1 MAVGGKIPRR
11 VRRRDAGRPGLVP
24 AGAAVGRGGYNTRPM
39 KSPSRPRICLVTPA
53 LAAANNGNWHTASRW
68 ARMLEGP
75 FEVLL
80 TDRWRGEAA
89 DALLALHARRSA
101 ESLRDWAEAQP
112 HQPIALVLT
121 GTDLYR
127 DIHHDAAAQRSL
139 ALARR
144 LVVLQERAVDDVPA
158 AWRDK
163 AVVCFPSVEP
173 WPAPPRTSVPPLRL
187 VMVGHLRGE
196 KDPLTAFAAL
206 RLLAG
211 RGDWR
216 FEHVGG
222 ALDEGLGAQARA
234 LQAAL
239 PAYAWSGALP
249 PAATRERIAG
259 AHVLVN
265 ASVVEGAP
273 TVVVEAVSSG
283 TPVLASRIPGHV
295 GLLGAD
301 HPGLF
306 EPGDAAAL
314 ATLIG
319 RCLDEPAMLPAL
331 SAAAARRAPLFEP
344 AREQATLRGLM
355 AELLES
361 PRP

>member
-1 MAVGGKIPRR
+1 MSST
-11 VRRRDAGRPGLVP
+11 PG
-24 AGAAVGRGGYNTRPM
+24 
-39 KSPSRPRICLVTPA
+39 SRPRICLVTPA

-68 ARMLEGP
+68 ARLLDGP

-89 DALLALHARRSA
+89 DVLLALHARRSA
-101 ESLRDWAEAQP
+101 ESIAAWAQAQP
-112 HQPIALVLT
+112 HKPIALALT

-127 DIHHDAAAQRSL
+127 DIHHDADAQRSL

-158 AWRDK
+158 PWRDK

-173 WPAPPRTSVPPLRL
+173 GPAVACPPTPPLQI
-187 VMVGHLRGE
+187 VMVGHLRAE
-196 KDPLTAFAAL
+196 KDPATAWAAL
-206 RLLAG
+206 RRLAG

-216 FEHVGG
+216 FQHVGG
-222 ALDEGLGAQARA
+222 ALDEALGTQARA
-234 LQAAL
+234 LQVEL
-239 PAYAWSGALP
+239 PAYEWLDALP
-249 PAATRERIAG
+249 HAETRERIAR

-273 TVVVEAVSSG
+273 TVVVEAVASG

-301 HPGLF
+301 YPGLF
-306 EPGDAAAL
+306 GPGAAAAL
-314 ATLIG
+314 ATLIE

-331 SAAAARRAPLFEP
+331 SAAAALRAPLFEP
-344 AREQATLRGLM
+344 ARERHTLRALM
-355 AELLES
+355 ADLLEM
-361 PRP
+361 PCP

>member
-1 MAVGGKIPRR
+1 MSC
-11 VRRRDAGRPGLVP
+11 
-24 AGAAVGRGGYNTRPM
+24 T
-39 KSPSRPRICLVTPA
+39 RPRICLVTPA

-80 TDRWRGEAA
+80 TDRWRGEVA
-89 DALLALHARRSA
+89 DVLLALHARRSA
-101 ESLRDWAEAQP
+101 ESIAAWAEAQP
-112 HQPIALVLT
+112 DRPIALALT

-127 DIHHDAAAQRSL
+127 DIHHDPTAQRSL
-139 ALARR
+139 AQARR

-173 WPAPPRTSVPPLRL
+173 MPALPRAPVPPLSL
-187 VMVGHLRGE
+187 VMVGHLRPE
-196 KDPLTAFAAL
+196 KDPTTLFAAL
-206 RLLAG
+206 RRLAG

-216 FEHVGG
+216 FEHVGA
-222 ALDEGLGAQARA
+222 ALDDALGAQARA
-234 LQAAL
+234 LEREL
-239 PAYAWSGALP
+239 PAYQWIGALEH
-249 PAATRERIAG
+249 AATRERIAR

-273 TVVVEAVSSG
+273 TVVVEAVASG

-301 HPGLF
+301 YPGLF
-306 EPGDAAAL
+306 EPGDAGAL
-314 ATLIG
+314 ATLIENG
-319 RCLDEPAMLPAL
+319 LDEPAMLPAL
-331 SAAAARRAPLFEP
+331 SQAAARRAPLFEP
-344 AREQATLRGLM
+344 AREQATLRALM
-355 AELLES
+355 AELLEIPCS
-361 PRP
+361 